1 MRAALYIRV
10 STEEQAKHGLS
21 LPEQRNALLKYA
33 EINGM
38 DVAGVYEDAGI
49 SARKPYKKRPAL
61 LRLLEDCSSGK
72 IDVILF
78 VKLDR
83 WFRNVSGYYAVQDQL
98 DKCGVKWQATQEDYE
113 TRTASGRLKV
123 NIMLSVAQDEAD
135 RTSERIKFVN
145 DGKRAKGQPT
155 NCKAPLGLVVK
166 NRQYQIDPDTEGA
179 AQDMFSAF
187 IRLRGILPLK
197 KYMSNTWG
205 IQRTYSKYV
214 GFIQN
219 RLYIGEVYGIAG
231 ACPAL
236 VSREDFDLA
245 NELLSHRSQRGAS
258 TSPDRLYLFSGLLHC
273 RECGKS
279 MQSETAKQI
288 YTYYRC
294 RTRMLDN
301 SACPHVKRIRE
312 DVLESYLLAEIEHIA
327 TAYHGKYEKAEKKP
341 AQTADKVKR
350 KMQKLKELYLA
361 DLISMDEYRADYE
374 EMKRSLEML
383 EASAPPSFDIN
394 ALQAGLAEY
403 PHMTRDQKKGF
414 WTRTIQRIDA
424 DNDGAFFVTPR

>member
-21 LPEQRNALLKYA
+21 LPEQRDALSKYA
-33 EINGM
+33 DANNMEVI
-38 DVAGVYEDAGI
+38 GVYEDAGI

-61 LRLLEDCSSGK
+61 LRLLEDCNAGK

-78 VKLDR
+78 IKLDR

-135 RTSERIKFVN
+135 RTSERIKFIN

-155 NCKAPLGLVVK
+155 NAKAPLGLVVK
-166 NRQYQIDPDTEGA
+166 DRQYQIDPDTAEA
-179 AQDMFSAF
+179 AKDMFSAF
-187 IRLRGILPLK
+187 IRLRGILPLR
-197 KYMSNTWG
+197 KYMAATWG
-205 IQRTYSKYV
+205 INRAYSKYV
-214 GFIQN
+214 GLIQN
-219 RLYIGEVYGIAG
+219 RLYIGEVYGIAD

-236 VSREDFDLA
+236 INKDEFSLA
-245 NELLSHRSQRGAS
+245 NELLKHRSQRGAS
-258 TSPDRLYLFSGLLHC
+258 TSPDRTYLFSGLLHC
-273 RECGKS
+273 RECGTS
-279 MQSETAKQI
+279 MQSETAKKI

-294 RTRMLDN
+294 RKRMLDN
-301 SACPHVKRIRE
+301 SACPHNRRIRE
-312 DVLESYLLAEIEHIA
+312 DVLEEYLLKEIEHIA
-327 TAYHGKYEKAEKKP
+327 TAYHGKYGKAEKKP
-341 AQTADKVKR
+341 AITADKIKR

-361 DLISMDEYRADYE
+361 DLIDIEEYRKDYE
-374 EMKRSLEML
+374 DMKRSLEIM
-383 EASAPPSFDIN
+383 EASQPPAFDVG
-394 ALQAGLAEY
+394 ALKSGLAEY
-403 PHMTRDQKKGF
+403 PHMTKEQKKGF